1 MKALLQ
7 RVAHASVTVDHQ
19 CIGQINAGLLVLVG
33 IEKEDNDAN
42 IDKMLHRLTRYRIF
56 NDSNGRMNVN
66 LLDHGGGLLLV
77 SQFTLV
83 ADTRRGLRPGFSHG
97 ATPEHGKAIF
107 DKLVEKARA
116 LCPQVATGEFGANM
130 QVELIND
137 GPVTF
142 MLEA

>member
-7 RVAHASVTVDHQ
+7 RVSRASVTVADQ
-19 CIGQINAGLLVLVG
+19 RIGQIEAGLLVLIGV
-33 IEKEDNDAN
+33 EKDDDDAA
-42 IDKMLHRLTRYRIF
+42 IDKMLHRLTHYRVF
-56 NDSNGRMNVN
+56 SDASGRMNVN
-66 LLDHGGGLLLV
+66 LLDHGGELLLV

-83 ADTRRGLRPGFSHG
+83 ADTRRGLRPGFSQG

-116 LCPQVATGEFGANM
+116 LGPRVETGEFGADM
-130 QVELIND
+130 QVELVND

-142 MLEA
+142 MLET

>member
-7 RVAHASVTVDHQ
+7 RVSRASVTIDDQ
-19 CIGQINAGLLVLVG
+19 CVGRIEAGLLVLIG
-33 IEKEDNDAN
+33 IEKEDNEATL
-42 IDKMLHRLTRYRIF
+42 DKMLHRLTHYRIF
-56 NDSNGRMNVN
+56 SDEEGRMNVN

-97 ATPEHGKAIF
+97 ASPEHGRTMFDRLVTKAR
-107 DKLVEKARA
+107 DLCPLVE
-116 LCPQVATGEFGANM
+116 TGQFGADM
-130 QVELIND
+130 QIELIND

>member
-7 RVAHASVTVDHQ
+7 RVSRASVSVADQ
-19 CIGQINAGLLVLVG
+19 RIGQIEGGLLVLVG
-33 IEKEDNDAN
+33 IEKEDDDAT
-42 IDKMLHRLTRYRIF
+42 IDKMLHRLTHYRVF
-56 NDSNGRMNVN
+56 SDEDGRMNVN
-66 LLDHGGGLLLV
+66 LLDHGGELLLV

-83 ADTRRGLRPGFSHG
+83 ADTSRGLRPGFSQG
-97 ATPEHGKAIF
+97 ASPEHGRAIF
-107 DKLVEKARA
+107 ERLVEKARA
-116 LCPQVATGEFGANM
+116 LGPRVETGEFGADM